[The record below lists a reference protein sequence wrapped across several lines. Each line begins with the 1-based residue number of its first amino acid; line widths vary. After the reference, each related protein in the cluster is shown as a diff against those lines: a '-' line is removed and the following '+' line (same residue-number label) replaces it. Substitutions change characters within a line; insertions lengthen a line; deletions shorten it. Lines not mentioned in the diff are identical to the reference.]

1 MSSSQYTRLLMGNW
15 KMNGSL
21 ASNQTLLAGLLEG
34 LEQQPTNHQLV
45 VFAPYVFLAQLQ
57 SLLTGSAI
65 QWGAQ
70 DLSAHEQGAY
80 TGEVSAAMVS
90 EFGCQWVLVGHS
102 ERRQHFAE
110 SDALIAAKV
119 AQALHHGLRPV
130 LCVGETQAEYEAQQ
144 TEQVLARQLAPVL
157 ALGAGQLQG
166 LVIAYEPV
174 WAIGSGRSAS
184 PEYAGQVHAFI
195 DAQLQQA
202 GCAGVPVVYGGSVN
216 GDNAGAL
223 FAQPRVDGALV
234 GGASLSADEFL
245 RIVAA

>member
-1 MSSSQYTRLLMGNW
+1 MSSNQCTRLLMGNW
-15 KMNGSL
+15 KMNSSL
-21 ASNQTLLAGLLEG
+21 ASNQTLLKGILEG
-34 LEQQPTNHQLV
+34 LDQQPTDHQLV

-80 TGEVSAAMVS
+80 TGEVSATMLG

-110 SDALIAAKV
+110 GDALTAAKV
-119 AQALHHGLRPV
+119 VRAVRHGLRPV
-130 LCVGETQAEYEAQQ
+130 LCVGETQAEHDAQQ
-144 TEQVLARQLAPVL
+144 TEQVLARQLQPVL
-157 ALGAGQLQG
+157 ALGAEQLQG

-184 PEYAGQVHAFI
+184 PEYAGQVHEFI
-195 DAQLQQA
+195 DTQLQQA
-202 GCAGVPVVYGGSVN
+202 GCEDVHVVYGGSVN
-216 GDNAGAL
+216 GDNAGQL

-234 GGASLSADEFL
+234 GGASLVADEFL